1 MPRYLIQSKT
11 TGKFLC
17 PSPDGGEPC
26 WVQSL
31 RESGGGVVADI
42 DTVNQLVEDHCD
54 FEDMPTL
61 IDLDRLGTADDYV
74 KSPIN
79 G

>member
-1 MPRYLIQSKT
+1 MRYLIQSKT

-17 PSPDGGEPC
+17 PALDGGEPV

-31 RESGGGVVADI
+31 REAGGGVVGDI
-42 DTVNQLVEDHCD
+42 DTINQLVEDNCD

-61 IDLDRLGTADDYV
+61 IDLDRLGTADDYTKKV
-74 KSPIN
+74 A
-79 G
+79 